1 MKCLLVIDYFFPS
14 ALGGGP
20 MHSVGNFISA
30 QRDPEGIEVLTRD
43 RDLSG
48 ERYSEADMLDQKGL
62 CSKSL
67 INLHGKKAAK
77 DAAKMCSNAG
87 TMAEPKRS
95 SKINSQK
102 K

>member
-48 ERYSEADMLDQKGL
+48 RALLRGGYVRPEGSV
-62 CSKSL
+62 SL
-67 INLHGKKAAK
+67 R
-77 DAAKMCSNAG
+77 D
-87 TMAEPKRS
+87 
-95 SKINSQK
+95 
-102 K
+102 